1 MKVTIRQKFVDKVTK
16 QLYRPGDVVEMTE
29 ERVAEIRKTL
39 PKAIEAPKA
48 AKAEKA
54 EKTKK
59 AKAKKD

>member
-29 ERVAEIRKTL
+29 ERVAEIRKKL

-54 EKTKK
+54 EKPKK